1 MKINTSLPKTHS
13 TQWNKLHHNCAAW
26 SFYWSMLSVAI
37 IVRWL
42 LCDEIP
48 VLVTV
53 VTLRLFLQI
62 STFLYYESRFLQQ
75 RNNVSIIS
83 TLSVVVVYYSII
95 FIIRIWILYYFST
108 LFCHWETSLVLL
120 ILMSKIMPLK
130 WSFTDNMGS
139 SLEYMHTCIS
149 L

>member
-1 MKINTSLPKTHS
+1 MCIIILNHSSWRDVWLICYHSAIGYLGKVQSYGIWIFDKDIRKINTSPPKTHS

-26 SFYWSMLSVAI
+26 SFYWSMLSVDI

-62 STFLYYESRFLQQ
+62 STFLHYESRFLQQ

-83 TLSVVVVYYSII
+83 TLAVVVVYYSII
-95 FIIRIWILYYFST
+95 FIIHI
-108 LFCHWETSLVLL
+108 
-120 ILMSKIMPLK
+120 
-130 WSFTDNMGS
+130 
-139 SLEYMHTCIS
+139 
-149 L
+149 